1 MFLQAEIAAMVK
13 IFEKKDASPNGKRPF
28 LQRFRNLR
36 LVPKTACNISFKS
49 VGYLIL
55 CYFLCTALC
64 IISPPLSNKAL
75 KVLLCG
81 DRLFL

>member
-1 MFLQAEIAAMVK
+1 M
-13 IFEKKDASPNGKRPF
+13 ASVLF
-28 LQRFRNLR
+28 SQRFRNLC

-64 IISPPLSNKAL
+64 IISPSLSNKAL

-81 DRLFL
+81 DRLFLIRPYALRLS